1 MAAVS
6 QCPDAQ
12 QLQRLLLGHLADET
26 ASRLEEHVERCPHC
40 SRLLPTLQ
48 AEDALVAAMRA
59 QGRVAVPVDRRALD
73 GLISRLQHL
82 QPAQSDAF
90 TMALDGDA
98 SGLLSPPQGPG
109 EMGRLGPY
117 RVVRLLGKG
126 GMGMVFEAEDVHLQR
141 AVALKAMRPDI
152 AQNASARERFLREA
166 RATANI
172 EHDHIVT
179 IYQVGED
186 RGVPYLA
193 MQLLKGLSL
202 EDYLRKK
209 QPGLPVD
216 RVLRIGREIARGLA
230 AAHARGLI
238 HRDIKP
244 ANIWLDTTAGGRVK
258 ILDFGLARAADGDG
272 QLTQSGVIVGTA
284 TYMAPEQARGEKV
297 DARADLFSL
306 GCVLYRLATG
316 RLPWKGDDVMSTL
329 VAIAS
334 EPPPP
339 VQQFNAELPPRL
351 AGLIMQLLAKNPDDR
366 PPSAEAVVEALQAI
380 EREQNTMLM
389 TRALPV
395 AAPVFAGGG
404 AEQSSTATALAG
416 PIAPRAV
423 PATTPRRQRG
433 RRLLLSALA
442 AALLFGGLIFWAIS
456 GKHGNTEAP
465 SEGSR
470 PGSAAAAE
478 RSLPGGLWGRR
489 GALRERLLREG
500 GGTSASEAAV
510 AAGLRWLADHQGPQ
524 GDWNLADFAARCNCG
539 DATAHD
545 TANRDIAGTGL
556 VLLAFLGA
564 GQTHKPSADNPHAPK
579 IEAGVKYL
587 LSKQQKDGS
596 LGANYAHA
604 INTLALCEALAL
616 TDDPALRDP
625 AQRAI
630 NFAVAYQHDAG
641 GFKYEPR
648 MVGDLSV
655 TTWFLRAFK
664 SAELAGLHVPP
675 AALRKIGH
683 FVDSVATPDG
693 SGYCYMKE
701 PSQPPRL
708 TMTASGVLC
717 RQELSP
723 ELRPAALAKA
733 LESLRQQ
740 PPQASFKQ
748 IYYYYHATPALY
760 NFGGKPWDDWN
771 AKMRDL
777 LVDTQDKGTTPG
789 RGHRKGSWLVAEDT
803 MAKALGRMGYT
814 ALAIMTLEVYYRYQP
829 LNR

>member
-6 QCPDAQ
+6 RCPDAQ
-12 QLQRLLLGHLADET
+12 QLQQLLLGHLSDET
-26 ASRLEEHVERCPHC
+26 AARLEQHVERCQRC

-48 AEDALVAAMRA
+48 AEDTLVAAMRA
-59 QGRVAVPVDRRALD
+59 QGRVAMPVDRRTVD
-73 GLISRLQHL
+73 GLISRLQLL
-82 QPAQSDAF
+82 QPASADAVSL
-90 TMALDGDA
+90 LDGN
-98 SGLLSPPQGPG
+98 GTQLLGPPQAPG
-109 EMGRLGPY
+109 EIGRLGPY
-117 RVVRLLGKG
+117 RVIRLLGKG
-126 GMGMVFEAEDVHLQR
+126 GMGVVFEAEDVHLQR

-179 IYQVGED
+179 IFQVGED
-186 RGVPYLA
+186 RGVPFLA
-193 MQLLKGLSL
+193 MQLLKGMSL
-202 EDYLRKK
+202 EDYLKK
-209 QPGLPVD
+209 KLESQPALPVD
-216 RVLRIGREIARGLA
+216 RVLRVGREIARGLA

-244 ANIWLDTTAGGRVK
+244 ANIWLDATAGGRVK
-258 ILDFGLARAADGDG
+258 ILDFGLARAADGEG
-272 QLTQSGVIVGTA
+272 TLTQSGVIVGTA

-316 RLPWKGDDVMSTL
+316 RLPWKGEDVMSTL
-329 VAIAS
+329 VAIATN
-334 EPPPP
+334 PPMP
-339 VQQFNAELPPRL
+339 VQQFNPELPPKL
-351 AGLIMQLLAKNPDDR
+351 ASLIMQLLAKRPEDR
-366 PPSAEAVVEALQAI
+366 PPSAEAVVEATLAI
-380 EREQNTMLM
+380 EREQTTMLM
-389 TRALPV
+389 SKALPV
-395 AAPVFAGGG
+395 AEPVFGGG
-404 AEQSSTATALAG
+404 G
-416 PIAPRAV
+416 
-423 PATTPRRQRG
+423 PATSSATRQLPDLARAALPPRRPRG
-433 RRLLLSALA
+433 RRLLLSGLA
-442 AALLFGGLIFWAIS
+442 AALLLGGLVVWALS
-456 GKHGNTEAP
+456 GKPGNTEPA
-465 SEGSR
+465 SAGAR
-470 PGSAAAAE
+470 PTSTAAD

-510 AAGLRWLADHQGPQ
+510 AGGLRWLADHQGPQ
-524 GDWNLADFAARCNCG
+524 GDWNLADFGGRCTCG

-545 TANRDIAGTGL
+545 SLGRDIAGTGL

-564 GQTHKPSADNPHAPK
+564 GQTHKPAADNPHAQK
-579 IEAGVKYL
+579 VEAGVKYL

-616 TDDPALRDP
+616 TDDPTLREP

-630 NFAVAYQHDAG
+630 NYAVAYQHDAG

-648 MVGDLSV
+648 LVGDLSV

-675 AALRKIGH
+675 TTIRKIGH

-701 PSQPPRL
+701 PPQPPRL

-717 RQELSP
+717 RQELNTD
-723 ELRPAALAKA
+723 LRPAAVARA
-733 LESLRQQ
+733 FDSLRQQ
-740 PPQASFKQ
+740 PPQASYKQ
-748 IYYYYHATPALY
+748 IYYYYHATPVLY

-777 LVDTQDKGTTPG
+777 LVDTQDKGTTLG
-789 RGHRKGSWLVAEDT
+789 RGHRKGSWFIEGDT

-814 ALAIMTLEVYYRYQP
+814 AMAVMTLEVYYRYQP